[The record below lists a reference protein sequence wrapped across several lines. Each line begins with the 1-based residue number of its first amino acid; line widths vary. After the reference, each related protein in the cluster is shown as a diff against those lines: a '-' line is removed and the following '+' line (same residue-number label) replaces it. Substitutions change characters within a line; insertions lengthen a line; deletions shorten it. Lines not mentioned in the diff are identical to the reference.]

1 MTQRL
6 AEYIPL
12 NKSIFY
18 KTVSI
23 FSEIE
28 KKELTLRFIS
38 EPIPP
43 HTNMN
48 MIILPVIK
56 TPPLILNED
65 DLYTSLEFE
74 LAHFVFG
81 TDYSKAE
88 QWASKYGVL
97 SEVALTVWKTLEDQ
111 RVESLWGK
119 LYKGSMFRFKL
130 RRERLITRDAENLI
144 EVLTAAR
151 AKRMDL
157 VPEAL
162 LEHANYFQNTLRE
175 VELCGPEASF
185 IVADR
190 IMAVIKTS
198 SKIEEKIKSGEL
210 KEQVIEYVLKG
221 VEEASSE
228 LKDENLE
235 DIKEALQKAR
245 EEGLERINEVS
256 QALSRIEKI
265 SRKNRY
271 IEDKCQGSTVTLD
284 PIREDIVTAKKFIQ
298 VFKNLIFKRL
308 YDPDNEGIE
317 LDIDEYVQWRLN
329 PYQDRHLFL
338 DDDKENQFTCTVL
351 LDLSLS
357 MNPRYGSYS
366 DSYTAV
372 GLTTKLGL
380 AKRAATVLALA
391 FKTLRSVKFKVYGFS
406 GNTNDLIVLV
416 REAEN
421 ILDIQKLDCTPGWA
435 LSPLHLAV
443 NVIAESLRNIKGRRL
458 LFIITDG
465 LPEAMLYGKAVE
477 QEWLIKWTREAVK
490 NAIEKGIQVYTIMID
505 PDIDQETMHTM
516 FGSSERWTI
525 LRDKD
530 KLREVMLKYVAK
542 HVAKLIQKSI

>member
-1 MTQRL
+1 MTQRI
-6 AEYIPL
+6 AEYIPF

-23 FSEIE
+23 FSAIE
-28 KKELTLRFIS
+28 RKELTLKFIS

-48 MIILPVIK
+48 IIILPIVK

-65 DLYTSLEFE
+65 DLYTALEFE

-81 TDYSKAE
+81 TDYSEAE
-88 QWASKYGVL
+88 RWSKKYGVL
-97 SEVALTVWKTLEDQ
+97 AEAALTVWKILEDQ

-119 LYKGSMFRFKL
+119 LYQGSMFRFKI
-130 RRERLITRDAENLI
+130 RRERLITREATNLI

-151 AKRMDL
+151 AKRLDL

-162 LEHANYFQNTLRE
+162 LEHANYFQMALRE

-185 IVADR
+185 LIAER
-190 IMAVIKTS
+190 IMNVIKNS
-198 SKIEEKIKSGEL
+198 SKLEDKIKSGEV
-210 KEQVIEYVLKG
+210 KEQIIEYTLKG
-221 VEEASSE
+221 VDEAADE
-228 LKDENLE
+228 LKDESLD
-235 DIKEALQKAR
+235 DIREALQKAR
-245 EEGLERINEVS
+245 EEGLDRINQIS
-256 QALSRIEKI
+256 QALSKIEKV
-265 SRKNRY
+265 SRKNRF
-271 IEDKCQGSTVTLD
+271 IEDKCQDTPASLD

-298 VFKNLIFKRL
+298 IFKNMIFKRI
-308 YDPDNEGIE
+308 YDPDNEGLE

-329 PYQDRHLFL
+329 PHQDRHLFL
-338 DDDKENQFTCTVL
+338 DDEKENQFTCTVL

-366 DSYTAV
+366 DSYTAI

-391 FKTLRSVKFKVYGFS
+391 FKTLRNVNFKVYGFS

-416 REAEN
+416 REAEDV
-421 ILDIQKLDCTPGWA
+421 LDIQKLDCTPGWA
-435 LSPLHLAV
+435 LSPLHLAI
-443 NVIAESLRNIKGRRL
+443 NVIVENLRNVKGRRL
-458 LFIITDG
+458 LFVITDG

-477 QEWLIKWTREAVK
+477 QEWLIKWTREAVR
-490 NAIEKGIQVYTIMID
+490 NAIEKGVQVYTIMID
-505 PDIDQETMHTM
+505 PDIDEETMHTM

-542 HVAKLIQKSI
+542 HVAKIIQKSM